1 MKRNDVEILPFN
13 NNSSDSDRPDDTTP
27 PNVSPL
33 ACVDPSAQI
42 GPGVEIGPFCVVG
55 PQAKIGRGTQLI
67 NSVTILGDVT
77 IGEDNIISP
86 GAVIGGAPQDISYRG
101 TDTKVVIGDRNTI
114 RECVTINRA
123 SEKEQGVTT
132 IGSDCYFMG
141 CVHIAH
147 DCLISDNII
156 IGHGSMLGGH
166 VHVEHHATLS
176 GSVAIVHFASIGSY
190 TFIGAATR
198 VLQDVAPFMLA
209 DGSPARPRC
218 VNIVGLRR
226 NNFRQEV
233 IDAINEAYRL
243 MYRARVGLANCEEI
257 LSSKGDML
265 PEVRLFLDS
274 VAVSQEGR
282 HGRGREPRRKV
293 A

>member
-1 MKRNDVEILPFN
+1 MKRIAVEILPFE
-13 NNSSDSDRPDDTTP
+13 NNSSESENTDKTP
-27 PNVSPL
+27 ANISPL
-33 ACVDPSAQI
+33 ACVDPAAQI
-42 GPGVEIGPFCVVG
+42 GFGVEIGPFCVVG
-55 PQAKIGRGTQLI
+55 PKAKIGRGTKLI

-77 IGEDNIISP
+77 IGEDNVISP

-101 TDTKVVIGDRNTI
+101 TETKIIIGDRNTI

-123 SEKEQGVTT
+123 SEKEEGITR

-147 DCLISDNII
+147 DCVISDNVI

-166 VHVEHHATLS
+166 VHVAHHATLS
-176 GSVAIVHFASIGSY
+176 GSVAVVHFASIGSY
-190 TFIGAATR
+190 TFVGAATR
-198 VLQDVAPFMLA
+198 VLQDVAPYMLA

-226 NNFRQEV
+226 NNFDQSV
-233 IDAINEAYRL
+233 INAINEAYRL

-257 LSSKGDML
+257 LASKGDML
-265 PEVRLFLDS
+265 PEVRHFLDT
-274 VAVSQEGR
+274 VTVSQAGR
-282 HGRGREPRRKV
+282 HGRGRELRRK
-293 A
+293 AA